1 MTPPNGMVWAGIDTH
16 TDTHTIALLDERGRP
31 LGSET
36 FAANPDGYDR
46 LIDMLP
52 GPGAVAAVGV
62 EGTNSF
68 GATLARRLAAAGYE
82 VREVLRPKR
91 NVRRRNGKS
100 DPIDAVAAARSVM
113 AGDDAGPPKSSDG
126 WVEALRHLNAQR
138 AQLVSAMTAISN
150 STNGLLVTAPEP
162 VRERYRGLKGG
173 ARMNRLA
180 ECRPAGGLVEHSAL
194 VALKSAAKAWKALKR
209 QSGLLEE
216 RMRAILEEHARPLLD
231 MYCVGTVIAAALA
244 IVAGDNPERI
254 RSEAAFA
261 KLCGACPLPAS
272 SGRTSRHRLN
282 KGGNRAGQ
290 RGAAPHRHRPPAIPP
305 THQGLRRQEDPRGQR
320 QARDHPLR
328 QTVHRPRGVPALIA
342 IRNGG
347 NGRGT
352 SGERGARLR
361 ELRMNH
367 GITQQQVG
375 EALCVP
381 SSRISEIERGRRDLP
396 ELEQRAI
403 QWIHSITDP
412 KQHAQTLDNV

>member
-68 GATLARRLAAAGYE
+68 GAALARRLAAAGYE

-194 VALKSAAKAWKALKR
+194 VALKSAAKAWKAL
-209 QSGLLEE
+209 
-216 RMRAILEEHARPLLD
+216 
-231 MYCVGTVIAAALA
+231 
-244 IVAGDNPERI
+244 
-254 RSEAAFA
+254 
-261 KLCGACPLPAS
+261 
-272 SGRTSRHRLN
+272 
-282 KGGNRAGQ
+282 
-290 RGAAPHRHRPPAIPP
+290 
-305 THQGLRRQEDPRGQR
+305 
-320 QARDHPLR
+320 
-328 QTVHRPRGVPALIA
+328 
-342 IRNGG
+342 
-347 NGRGT
+347 
-352 SGERGARLR
+352 
-361 ELRMNH
+361 
-367 GITQQQVG
+367 
-375 EALCVP
+375 
-381 SSRISEIERGRRDLP
+381 
-396 ELEQRAI
+396 
-403 QWIHSITDP
+403 
-412 KQHAQTLDNV
+412 